1 MDAVLLS
8 LGDEFFFLHGGFG
21 DNTVYGD
28 TWYYE
33 IAKKRWLQKKV
44 FVRPLYPDS
53 CTDDLE
59 YLQDHQDCFK
69 LSWPKHLQRDQYY
82 PFDIVPYGSGQ
93 THYWPDYQ
101 HGPYYGLFP
110 INTSGSQLDALSYG
124 EVVPVGTPI
133 APFAATGVMQAA
145 RNFTYMMNASHN
157 ATIWERCTRCLIVFI
172 AMHRILLKR

>member
-8 LGDEFFFLHGGFG
+8 LGE
-21 DNTVYGD
+21 
-28 TWYYE
+28 E

-110 INTSGSQLDALSYG
+110 INSSSDGQLDALTYG

-145 RNFTYMMNASHN
+145 RNFTFMMNASHN
-157 ATIWERCTRCLIVFI
+157 ATIWERCTRCV
-172 AMHRILLKR
+172 AAILCHAHN